1 MYSVPLLTSSEHLYH
16 GAEVCFFFRS
26 DWADE
31 TEADWRAH
39 WRISVLTLASGK
51 TTGGYLTQVRILRHP
66 RALSSPLPRVTLIM
80 NATREE
86 HGEAKHERAAI

>member
-31 TEADWRAH
+31 TDRLESPLENQC
-39 WRISVLTLASGK
+39 ITLASGK

>member
-1 MYSVPLLTSSEHLYH
+1 MELKFASSSVQIGPKRPT
-16 GAEVCFFFRS
+16 
-26 DWADE
+26 
-31 TEADWRAH
+31 DWRAH